1 LEYAAVPSIRAY
13 VLLEQDRP
21 EITVM
26 RRSQVWEAETIQGV
40 DAALDLPEIDI
51 SVDLSAIY
59 AT

>member
-1 LEYAAVPSIRAY
+1 MPSIRAY

-26 RRSQVWEAETIQGV
+26 RRSQVWEAETIQGL
-40 DAALDLPEIDI
+40 DAALDLSEIDI